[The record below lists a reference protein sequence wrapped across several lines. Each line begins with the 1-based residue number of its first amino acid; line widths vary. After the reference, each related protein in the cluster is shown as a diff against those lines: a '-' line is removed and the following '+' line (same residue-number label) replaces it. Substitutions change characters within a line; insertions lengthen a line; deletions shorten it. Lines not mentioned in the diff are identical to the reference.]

1 MLRREC
7 VYPKFSGVFQVFH
20 FGCFI
25 GEKCT
30 KWVTEDFMCAYA
42 THAYTIFFLISKR
55 EAYVFYS
62 HILFRV
68 RSAQTNR
75 LEKKAKN
82 IYHSYFFGHTSFFWL
97 QAMRSLIVR
106 VYWLKISTKSAKYA
120 ALRHFFMLHTVR
132 TIAIGNKS
140 TFLQQQNIS
149 FTFEILQTDFI
160 ERHCAYNMFACK
172 QHK

>member
-1 MLRREC
+1 MN
-7 VYPKFSGVFQVFH
+7 VYIRNFLAFFKF
-20 FGCFI
+20 FI
-25 GEKCT
+25 SVVLSVKSVQSEWQKIL
-30 KWVTEDFMCAYA
+30 CAR
-42 THAYTIFFLISKR
+42 TPRMRILFFFLISKR